1 MRIVDD
7 AIVFNC
13 MVQQGVKDFEE
24 DGVLGT
30 DAGNRS
36 EFRDKES
43 C

>member
-13 MVQQGVKDFEE
+13 VVQSGVKDFEE

-30 DAGNRS
+30 DAGNRA